1 MFKRFSRGFLLA
13 LVLLAISLS
22 NPVFAQTAQ
31 QLKLR
36 AGFNFMSFTIVPSVT
51 LAEFKTQN
59 TSIEDIYLFSA
70 AAGGFLSF
78 GDSTLTSI
86 GAGKGYIIKS
96 TADATI
102 DLSGTALSTINNI
115 NLKAGFN
122 LIGFSKNPEITL
134 TCSQLMAR
142 SSSVKGIY
150 SWSAAAGSFVAVAR
164 NTVTGAI
171 EQLDGSDPVI
181 TAGRSY
187 FINMNSDET
196 LNYDGT
202 SVTVTGGA
210 GQLTVATPVI
220 TPAGGT
226 FTAAQSVSISCA
238 TAGAAIKFTT
248 DGSDP
253 VANGLTYTSE
263 ISVSA
268 TSTVKAAATKDSMT
282 NSAVATASFIIN
294 TAPVTPGLTD
304 IAISGFSKKAI
315 IALNTSGVAEGGET
329 EAVGVLPSSVNGPA
343 KMIMNFDPLKSA
355 MKDRYF
361 ANRAPA
367 RQTGV
372 RTRPIITENT
382 LTYTFKASE
391 EDGSGGMVTKDLAT
405 TKVYGTASSKCLIFL
420 DDAVATTY
428 DWNAVGK
435 NFDEVVYPKMSNAFG
450 DPTDIDGNGKVVILY
465 YDMGEKEI
473 GTYGYFMS
481 GDLSLGSGGNEM
493 EVFYMNIKFQIQ
505 TGSSAT
511 ADPLDPEMIRT
522 LSHEFQHLINYG
534 QRVMIKKIT
543 RMDSWMDEG
552 LAESAEQLVGGTP
565 GTSRI
570 NTIKEDGSDKIKNG
584 APMCVW
590 MNDGESYALAYT
602 FMQYCKN
609 HAKDKEA
616 MFKLLIGDTNGDY
629 RAVEKIMNEQNSAF
643 TDFASIMTGYRL
655 ANMVNASS
663 GIYGYGAENSVFNFS
678 AAAYAPKS
686 VDGLKLAPGGCVYI
700 YPSDS
705 DVSSFTP
712 SGQGSNIKFIR
723 VNK

>member
-1 MFKRFSRGFLLA
+1 
-13 LVLLAISLS
+13 
-22 NPVFAQTAQ
+22 AQTAQ
-31 QLKLR
+31 QLKLK
-36 AGFNFMSFTIVPSVT
+36 AGFNFVSFTIVPSIT
-51 LAEFKTQN
+51 LTEFKTQN

-102 DLSGTALSTINNI
+102 DLSGTAISTVNNI

-122 LIGFSKNPEITL
+122 LVGFSKNPEITL

-142 SSSVKGIY
+142 SISIKGIY
-150 SWSAAAGSFVAVAR
+150 SWSAAAGSFVAVVR
-164 NTVTGAI
+164 NALTGAI

-196 LNYDGT
+196 LNYDGS
-202 SVTVTGGA
+202 SVTVTGG
-210 GQLTVATPVI
+210 
-220 TPAGGT
+220 
-226 FTAAQSVSISCA
+226 
-238 TAGAAIKFTT
+238 
-248 DGSDP
+248 
-253 VANGLTYTSE
+253 
-263 ISVSA
+263 
-268 TSTVKAAATKDSMT
+268 
-282 NSAVATASFIIN
+282 
-294 TAPVTPGLTD
+294 TAPVNPALADLT
-304 IAISGFSKKAI
+304 ISGFAKKAI
-315 IALNTSGVAEGGET
+315 IALNTSGVAKGGET
-329 EAVGVLPSSVNGPA
+329 EAVGVLPASVNGPA
-343 KMIMNFDPLKSA
+343 KMIMNFDPVKSG

-361 ANRAPA
+361 ANRAPS

-382 LTYTFKASE
+382 LIYTFKTSE
-391 EDGSGGMVTKDLAT
+391 EDGSGGIITKDLAT

-428 DWNAVGK
+428 DWNSVGK
-435 NFDEVVYPKMSNAFG
+435 NFDEVVYPKMANAFG
-450 DPTDIDGNGKVVILY
+450 VPTDIDANGKVVILY
-465 YDMGEKEI
+465 YDMGVKEI
-473 GTYGYFMS
+473 STYGYFMS
-481 GDLSLGSGGNEM
+481 DDLSLGSDGNEM
-493 EVFYMNIKFQIQ
+493 EVFYMNIKFQIE
-505 TGSSAT
+505 TGSTAT
-511 ADPLDPEMIRT
+511 ADPLDPDMIRT

-534 QRVMIKKIT
+534 QRVMIKKLNG
-543 RMDSWMDEG
+543 MDTWIDEG
-552 LAESAEQLVGGTP
+552 MAESAEQIVGGTP

-570 NTIKEDGSDKIKNG
+570 NTIKEDNSNKIKNG

-590 MNDGESYALAYT
+590 MGDDESYALAYT

-609 HAKDKEA
+609 HAKDGEA

-629 RAVEKIMNEQNSAF
+629 RAVEKIMKEQNSEF
-643 TDFASIMTGYRL
+643 TDFASVMAGYRI

-663 GIYGYGAENSVFNFS
+663 GIYGYGAENAVFNFS
-678 AAAYAPKS
+678 AAAYAPTS

-700 YPSDS
+700 YPSDA

-712 SGQGSNIKFIR
+712 SGQGTNIRFIR